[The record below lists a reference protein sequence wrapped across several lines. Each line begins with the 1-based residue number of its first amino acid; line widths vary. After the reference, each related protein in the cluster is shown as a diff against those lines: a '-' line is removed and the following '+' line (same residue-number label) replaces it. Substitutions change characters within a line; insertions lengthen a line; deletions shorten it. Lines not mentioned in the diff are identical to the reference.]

1 MSSPVPADA
10 EERGRLIAK
19 RAAELCEARSGID
32 GPDRADWMQA
42 EREMAIVEAIFDA
55 AARIPIS
62 RAGAALASNLTSS
75 APGEPDSAEAGAAPG
90 H

>member
-1 MSSPVPADA
+1 MPPPMPADA

-19 RAAELCEARSGID
+19 RAVELCEARSGTD

-42 EREMAIVEAIFDA
+42 EREMAIIEAIVA
-55 AARIPIS
+55 AAALVPATRPEP
-62 RAGAALASNLTSS
+62 AALPSSTSS
-75 APGEPDSAEAGAAPG
+75 APREPDSAEAGAAPA

>member
-10 EERGRLIAK
+10 EERGRLIAR
-19 RAAELCEARSGID
+19 RADELCEARSGTD

-42 EREMAIVEAIFDA
+42 EREMTIVEAIIAA
-55 AARIPIS
+55 AARLPS
-62 RAGAALASNLTSS
+62 TRPEPAAVSNVTSS
-75 APGEPDSAEAGAAPG
+75 APSEPDSAEAGAAPG

>member
-1 MSSPVPADA
+1 MPTIPADV

-19 RAAELCEARSGID
+19 RAAELCEARSGSD

-42 EREMAIVEAIFDA
+42 EREMAIVEAIMA
-55 AARIPIS
+55 AARKS
-62 RAGAALASNLTSS
+62 
-75 APGEPDSAEAGAAPG
+75 DSTEAGAAAR